1 MSRRSLFRDGER
13 VWAEG
18 LTAIAFTNP
27 FLPEREALERK
38 HLGRDYTPVSAVDGG
53 ANAEKLLRAA
63 ETVLAAART
72 RIGPEWAPE
81 KEELELYEGLALF
94 TLYHRWREPLREL
107 LVKLDEE
114 GAEPL
119 AVP

>member
-1 MSRRSLFRDGER
+1 
-13 VWAEG
+13 
-18 LTAIAFTNP
+18 
-27 FLPEREALERK
+27 
-38 HLGRDYTPVSAVDGG
+38 DGG

-119 AVP
+119 AVPWYARFRDQAVHALRPDGTRPPTDLEPPHLLSLFFQVS